1 MRGICKPVVE
11 TTRETLTA
19 GPFEAGR
26 DLWPSR
32 NSPGRRKEAKE
43 MKLPHFNYVKPKSI
57 ENACALLL
65 RHGAKVSLLAGGTD
79 LLVKMKQRRFVP
91 GYVINHQDV

>member
-1 MRGICKPVVE
+1 
-11 TTRETLTA
+11 
-19 GPFEAGR
+19 
-26 DLWPSR
+26 
-32 NSPGRRKEAKE
+32 